1 MRLCFKRENHTS
13 YETIEDVCSFDVV
26 WKDAKGRPRK
36 LQFNQDDD
44 NRDIINMEGNDQI
57 CLSALEGDW
66 FLIRLMGP

>member
-1 MRLCFKRENHTS
+1 MKVELREKDFQGNSTLPNVEEVTLH
-13 YETIEDVCSFDVV
+13 

-44 NRDIINMEGNDQI
+44 NKDIINMESSEQI

-66 FLIRLMGP
+66 FLIRVMGP